1 MKIGL
6 ALAGGGVR
14 GAAHVG
20 AIKAL
25 EENGIKIEAIAG
37 TSAGSIVAALY
48 GMGYTT
54 EEMIK
59 LFNYFSK
66 SVMNISPKYLFGS
79 IKELRGIKLGGITS
93 SYNIE
98 QAIEETAKLK
108 KIKNIKDIKM
118 PISIPATDLISD
130 KEIIFTNCD
139 NLEGKQYI
147 KDVEIAKA
155 VRASSTFP
163 GMYAPFE
170 YKKFQFV
177 DGGIFDNLPAQEA
190 KKLGVDK
197 VISIKFKLKTPRKQ
211 NTIYNIA
218 MQSLDLM
225 TEKLIE
231 ESIKASDYV
240 IEIDLKDVKPFN
252 INKLE
257 FCYQQGYIQTLDNI
271 IKINKI
277 LKQKQ

>member
-14 GAAHVG
+14 GAAHIG

-25 EENGIKIEAIAG
+25 EENGIKIDAVAG

-48 GMGYTT
+48 GMQYTT

-59 LFNYFSK
+59 LFNYFAK
-66 SVMNISPKYLFGS
+66 SVMAISPKYVFGN
-79 IKELRGIKLGGITS
+79 IKEVRGIKLGGITS

-98 QAIEETAKLK
+98 SAIEESGKLK
-108 KIKNIKDIKM
+108 NIKNIKDIKL
-118 PISIPATDLISD
+118 PISIPATDLITD
-130 KEIIFTNCD
+130 REIIFTNSKD
-139 NLEGKQYI
+139 LQGEEYI
-147 KDVEIAKA
+147 HDIEIGKA

-163 GMYAPFE
+163 IMYAPFE
-170 YKKFQFV
+170 YKEFQFV
-177 DGGIFDNLPAQEA
+177 DGGIFDNLPSAEC

-197 VISIKFKLKTPRKQ
+197 VISIRFKLKTPRKQ
-211 NTIYNIA
+211 KTIYNLG

-225 TEKLIE
+225 TENLIR
-231 ESIKASDYV
+231 ESVRISDYV
-240 IEIDLKDVKPFN
+240 IELDLKDAKPFS

-257 FCYQQGYIQTLDNI
+257 FCYKEGYMQTLDHI
-271 IKINKI
+271 TK
-277 LKQKQ
+277 LKKSLK

>member
-14 GAAHVG
+14 GAAHIG

-25 EENGIKIEAIAG
+25 EENGIKIDAVAG

-48 GMGYTT
+48 GMGYSA

-59 LFNYFSK
+59 LFNYFAK
-66 SVMNISPKYLFGS
+66 SVMAISPKYVFGN
-79 IKELRGIKLGGITS
+79 IKEVRGIKLGGITS

-98 QAIEETAKLK
+98 SAIEEAGKL
-108 KIKNIKDIKM
+108 KNIKDIRDIRL

-130 KEIIFTNCD
+130 REIIFTNSKD
-139 NLEGKQYI
+139 LQGEEYI
-147 KDVEIAKA
+147 HEIEIGKA

-163 GMYAPFE
+163 IMYAPFE
-170 YKKFQFV
+170 YKEFQFV
-177 DGGIFDNLPAQEA
+177 DGGVFDNLPSAEC

-197 VISIKFKLKTPRKQ
+197 VISIRFKLKTPRKQ
-211 NTIYNIA
+211 KTIYNIG

-225 TEKLIE
+225 TENLIR
-231 ESIKASDYV
+231 ESVRISDYV
-240 IEIDLKDVKPFN
+240 IELDLKDAKPFS

-257 FCYQQGYIQTLDNI
+257 FCYKEGYMQTLDHI
-271 IKINKI
+271 IKIKNA
-277 LKQKQ
+277 LK

>member
-14 GAAHVG
+14 GAAHIG

-25 EENGIKIEAIAG
+25 EENGIKIDAVAG

-48 GMGYTT
+48 GMGYSA

-59 LFNYFSK
+59 LFNYFAK
-66 SVMNISPKYLFGS
+66 SVMAISPKYVFGN
-79 IKELRGIKLGGITS
+79 IKEVRGIKLGGITS

-98 QAIEETAKLK
+98 SAIEEAGKL
-108 KIKNIKDIKM
+108 KNIKDIRDIRL

-130 KEIIFTNCD
+130 REIIFTNSKD
-139 NLEGKQYI
+139 LEGEEYI
-147 KDVEIAKA
+147 HEIEIGKA

-163 GMYAPFE
+163 IMYAPFE
-170 YKKFQFV
+170 YKEFQFV
-177 DGGIFDNLPAQEA
+177 DGGVFDNLPSAEC

-197 VISIKFKLKTPRKQ
+197 VISIRFKLKTPRKQ
-211 NTIYNIA
+211 KTIYNIG

-225 TEKLIE
+225 TENLIR
-231 ESIKASDYV
+231 ESVRISDYV
-240 IEIDLKDVKPFN
+240 IELDLKDAKPFS

-257 FCYQQGYIQTLDNI
+257 FCYKEGYMQTLDHI
-271 IKINKI
+271 IKIKNA
-277 LKQKQ
+277 LK

>member
-1 MKIGL
+1 MKLGL

-14 GAAHVG
+14 GAAHIG

-25 EENGIKIEAIAG
+25 EENGIKIDAVAG

-59 LFNYFSK
+59 LFNYFAK
-66 SVMNISPKYLFGS
+66 SVMAISPKYVFGN
-79 IKELRGIKLGGITS
+79 IKEVRGIKLGGITS

-98 QAIEETAKLK
+98 SAIEESGKLK
-108 KIKNIKDIKM
+108 NVKNIKDIKL

-130 KEIIFTNCD
+130 REIIFTNSRE
-139 NLEGKQYI
+139 LQGEEYI
-147 KDVEIAKA
+147 HDIEIGKA

-163 GMYAPFE
+163 IMYAPFE
-170 YKKFQFV
+170 YKEFQFV
-177 DGGIFDNLPAQEA
+177 DGGVFDNLPSAEC

-197 VISIKFKLKTPRKQ
+197 VISIRFKLKTPRKQ
-211 NTIYNIA
+211 KTIYNIG

-225 TEKLIE
+225 TENLIR
-231 ESIKASDYV
+231 ESVRISDYV
-240 IEIDLKDVKPFN
+240 IELDLRDAKPFS

-257 FCYQQGYIQTLDNI
+257 FCYREGYMQTLDHI
-271 IKINKI
+271 IK
-277 LKQKQ
+277 LKKSLK

>member
-14 GAAHVG
+14 GVAHIG

-25 EENGIKIEAIAG
+25 EENGIKIDAVAG

-48 GMGYTT
+48 GMEYTT

-59 LFNYFSK
+59 LFNYFAK
-66 SVMNISPKYLFGS
+66 SVMAISPKYMFGN
-79 IKELRGIKLGGITS
+79 IKEVRGIKLGGITS

-98 QAIEETAKLK
+98 SAIEESGKLK
-108 KIKNIKDIKM
+108 NIKNIKDIKL
-118 PISIPATDLISD
+118 PISIPATDLITD
-130 KEIIFTNCD
+130 REIIFTNSNELQGD
-139 NLEGKQYI
+139 EYI
-147 KDVEIAKA
+147 HDIEIGKA

-163 GMYAPFE
+163 IMYAPFE
-170 YKKFQFV
+170 YKEFQFV
-177 DGGIFDNLPAQEA
+177 DGGIFDNLPSAEC

-197 VISIKFKLKTPRKQ
+197 VISIRFKLKTPRKQ
-211 NTIYNIA
+211 KTIYNIG

-225 TEKLIE
+225 TENLIR
-231 ESIKASDYV
+231 ESVRISDYV
-240 IEIDLKDVKPFN
+240 IELDLKDAKPFS

-257 FCYQQGYIQTLDNI
+257 FCYKEGYMQTLDHI
-271 IKINKI
+271 TK
-277 LKQKQ
+277 LKKTLK

>member
-14 GAAHVG
+14 GAAHIG

-25 EENGIKIEAIAG
+25 EENGIKIDAVAG

-48 GMGYTT
+48 GMQYTT

-59 LFNYFSK
+59 LFNYFAK
-66 SVMNISPKYLFGS
+66 SVMAISPKYVFGN
-79 IKELRGIKLGGITS
+79 IKEVRGIKLGGITS

-98 QAIEETAKLK
+98 SAIEESGKLK
-108 KIKNIKDIKM
+108 NIKNIKDIKL
-118 PISIPATDLISD
+118 PISIPATDLITD
-130 KEIIFTNCD
+130 REIIFTNSKD
-139 NLEGKQYI
+139 LQGEEYI
-147 KDVEIAKA
+147 HDIEIGKA

-163 GMYAPFE
+163 IMYAPFE
-170 YKKFQFV
+170 YKEFQFV
-177 DGGIFDNLPAQEA
+177 DGGIFDNLPSAEC

-197 VISIKFKLKTPRKQ
+197 VISIRFKLKTPRKQ
-211 NTIYNIA
+211 KTIYNIG

-225 TEKLIE
+225 TENLIR
-231 ESIKASDYV
+231 ESVRISDYV
-240 IEIDLKDVKPFN
+240 IELDLKDAKPFS

-257 FCYQQGYIQTLDNI
+257 FCYKEGYMQTLDHI
-271 IKINKI
+271 TK
-277 LKQKQ
+277 LKKSLK

>member
-14 GAAHVG
+14 GAAHIG

-25 EENGIKIEAIAG
+25 EENGIKIDAVAG

-48 GMGYTT
+48 GMGYSA

-59 LFNYFSK
+59 LFNYFAK
-66 SVMNISPKYLFGS
+66 SVMAISPKYVFGN
-79 IKELRGIKLGGITS
+79 IKEVRGIKLGGITS

-98 QAIEETAKLK
+98 SAIEEAGKL
-108 KIKNIKDIKM
+108 KNIKDIM
-118 PISIPATDLISD
+118 DIRLPISIPATDLISD
-130 KEIIFTNCD
+130 REIIFTNSKD
-139 NLEGKQYI
+139 LEGEEYI
-147 KDVEIAKA
+147 HEIEIGKA

-163 GMYAPFE
+163 IMYAPFE
-170 YKKFQFV
+170 YKEFQFV
-177 DGGIFDNLPAQEA
+177 DGGVFDNLPSAEC

-197 VISIKFKLKTPRKQ
+197 VISIRFKLKTPRKQ
-211 NTIYNIA
+211 KTIYNIG

-225 TEKLIE
+225 TENLIR
-231 ESIKASDYV
+231 ESVRISDYV
-240 IEIDLKDVKPFN
+240 IELDLKDAKPFS

-257 FCYQQGYIQTLDNI
+257 FCYKEGYMQTLDHI
-271 IKINKI
+271 IKIKNA
-277 LKQKQ
+277 LK